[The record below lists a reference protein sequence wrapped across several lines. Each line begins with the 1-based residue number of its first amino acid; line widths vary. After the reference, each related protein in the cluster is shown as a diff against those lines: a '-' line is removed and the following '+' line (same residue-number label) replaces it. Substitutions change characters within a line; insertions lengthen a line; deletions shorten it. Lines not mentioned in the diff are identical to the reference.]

1 MVAAV
6 ADMTFPAIL
15 TTLPQASWFA
25 HDVTRNVGHC
35 MYKRTYVWGTMMVL
49 FNYSTVFR
57 NFPVSVFDSLPT
69 HGRSPLLNYTM
80 PSTSVEPAG
89 NAYHGYL
96 NANIPGSDSR
106 HIF

>member
-25 HDVTRNVGHC
+25 HDVTRNVA
-35 MYKRTYVWGTMMVL
+35 
-49 FNYSTVFR
+49 STVYVQTHPRLGYNDGTFQLQFR

-80 PSTSVEPAG
+80 PCTSLEPAG

-96 NANIPGSDSR
+96 NANIP
-106 HIF
+106 F